1 MLSYRVYELDKSTL
15 MSGHNLYRTLSC
27 KSSNMCP
34 QVPQGRGTREGEIG
48 PVVKIAIWVTVF
60 DNVNVTTIV
69 LLSKRIHKLSGSNKS
84 TTKLFIATN

>member
-1 MLSYRVYELDKSTL
+1 M
-15 MSGHNLYRTLSC
+15 
-27 KSSNMCP
+27 
-34 QVPQGRGTREGEIG
+34 
-48 PVVKIAIWVTVF
+48 VKIAIWVTVF